1 MVAIFSRHWNR
12 TGLSLCSCGFH
23 SQLQPQ
29 IFVPFSQRILE
40 RNFIES
46 QVVSLLHGCKDV
58 NQLRP
63 VHAHIIRMG
72 LDQCCFVLAKFIRIL
87 TKFNVPMDPYPRLLF
102 DQVRRPNP
110 FLWTALIRGY
120 SLSGPF
126 SEAVPL
132 YNRMR
137 KEGTTPVTFTF
148 CALFKAC
155 SATLDFNS
163 GRQLHCQT
171 ILIGG
176 FESDLYVGNT
186 LIDMYL
192 KCGFLEYGRR
202 MFDEMID
209 RDVISWTSLIVAYAK
224 SGDMEVAEELFDG
237 LPEKD
242 MVVWTAMVT
251 GYAQNARPKEALR
264 LFERMWGAGVET
276 DEVTL
281 VGVISACAQ
290 LGAEKYA
297 RWIRNVAEHAGL
309 DPRTNV
315 VVGSALIDMYSKCG
329 SVGEAYQVFEMMT
342 ERNVYSYTAMIG
354 GFAMHGQADAAMRL
368 FCEMVETETRPNRVT
383 FIGALTACSHA
394 RLVEQGRQL
403 FASMQEVYGITP
415 SADHYACMVDLLG
428 RAGHLEEAYELVKT
442 MEIKPHGGVWGAL
455 LGACRIH
462 GNPDIAE
469 IAVSH
474 LFDLEPNGIGNYVLL
489 SNIYAS
495 AGRWDDVSRMR
506 KLIRKKGMKKNP
518 ACSWVE
524 ANNGVIHEFFADD
537 MTHPKSNEI
546 KQALKEL
553 LERLKLAGYKPNL
566 TSVVYD
572 LSDNEKEQLLMRHSE
587 KLALVFG
594 LLTTSAG
601 SSIRIVKNLRICE
614 DCHSFMLS
622 VSGITRREIVVRD
635 NMRFHHFRDG
645 LCSCSNFW

>member
-1 MVAIFSRHWNR
+1 MFAISWNK
-12 TGLSLCSCGFH
+12 TGLSLCSRGFH
-23 SQLQPQ
+23 SQLQPET
-29 IFVPFSQRILE
+29 FVPFSQQQFQ
-40 RNFIES
+40 RNLIES
-46 QVVSLLHGCKDV
+46 QLVSLLHGCNDV
-58 NQLRP
+58 NQLRQ
-63 VHAHIIRMG
+63 VHAHIIRKG

-87 TKFNVPMDPYPRLLF
+87 TKFNVPMDPYPRLVF

-120 SLSGPF
+120 SLCGPF

-132 YNRMR
+132 YNCMR
-137 KEGTTPVTFTF
+137 KEGTSPVSFTF

-155 SATLDFNS
+155 GTTLDFDS

-224 SGDMEVAEELFDG
+224 SGDMEVAGELFDG

-251 GYAQNARPKEALR
+251 GYTQNARPKEALR
-264 LFERMWGAGVET
+264 LFERMWEAGVET

-290 LGAEKYA
+290 LGAGKYA
-297 RWIRNVAEHAGL
+297 RWIRNVAVHTGL
-309 DPRTNV
+309 DPTTNV

-329 SVGEAYQVFEMMT
+329 SVDEAYQVFEMMR
-342 ERNVYSYTAMIG
+342 ERNVYSYTAMIV

-368 FCEMVETETRPNRVT
+368 FHEMEQTETRPNRVT
-383 FIGALTACSHA
+383 FIGVLTACSHA
-394 RLVEQGRQL
+394 GLVEQGLHL

-442 MEIKPHGGVWGAL
+442 MEIEPHGGVWGAL

-469 IAVSH
+469 IAVGH
-474 LFDLEPNGIGNYVLL
+474 LFELEPNGIGNYVLL

-495 AGRWDDVSRMR
+495 AGRWDDVSRVR

-537 MTHPKSNEI
+537 MTHPRSNEI
-546 KQALKEL
+546 KQALEEL
-553 LERLKLAGYKPNL
+553 LERLKLAGYKPNI

-572 LSDNEKEQLLMRHSE
+572 VSDNEKEQLLMRHSE

-614 DCHSFMLS
+614 DCHSFMRS